1 MLSPGNLGQIRIT
14 GFGTLGSATAK
25 ALLASSQQEGSCGQ
39 EARGPPGKQGLGAQS
54 IRACRFLQCLN
65 REGLHAGLPEK
76 KLVYFCLRNEG
87 ELIKPRIC
95 PES

>member
-1 MLSPGNLGQIRIT
+1 MLSPGNLGQIRIM
-14 GFGTLGSATAK
+14 GSGTLGSETTK

-65 REGLHAGLPEK
+65 SKGLHAGLPEK
-76 KLVYFCLRNEG
+76 SLFTFACGKKEN
-87 ELIKPRIC
+87 
-95 PES
+95 